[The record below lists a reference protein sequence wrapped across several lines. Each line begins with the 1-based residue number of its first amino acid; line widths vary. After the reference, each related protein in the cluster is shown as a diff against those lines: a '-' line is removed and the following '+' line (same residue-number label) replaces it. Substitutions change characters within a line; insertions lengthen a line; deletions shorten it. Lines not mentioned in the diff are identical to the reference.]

1 MGTELRRAQ
10 CAKQAKRKSN
20 EQRRIASGS
29 AARRLLRIVGTRE
42 SRKRACERPKA
53 RRAGVSSTRSEA
65 QCADTEHRAAKGGT
79 VRRCGTTIPNCG
91 TLSAKLTEGLSIPPS
106 RLRRATSLLKKG
118 GITGGIT
125 GGFMGGFWAVQFP
138 AIHHYPKGSPVGRS
152 FAARSARNR
161 RSGSPMNKGAL
172 QAVRRCKATIVN
184 CGTKQREVSPM
195 RAKEA
200 AQPVGRTKAA
210 RSARNRP

>member
-1 MGTELRRAQ
+1 MGGALSIPPPRLRRAKRLPFPKGGARSARPVGRSFAARSARNRRSGSPMNKGALQAVRRCKATIVNCGTKQREVSPMGTELRRAQ

-53 RRAGVSSTRSEA
+53 RRAEVVSTRSEA

-91 TLSAKLTEGLSIPPS
+91 T
-106 RLRRATSLLKKG
+106 R
-118 GITGGIT
+118 
-125 GGFMGGFWAVQFP
+125 
-138 AIHHYPKGSPVGRS
+138 PKGVRSAGTPRRYEGGRRPTRPAQFGGRS
-152 FAARSARNR
+152 
-161 RSGSPMNKGAL
+161 P
-172 QAVRRCKATIVN
+172 
-184 CGTKQREVSPM
+184 
-195 RAKEA
+195 
-200 AQPVGRTKAA
+200 
-210 RSARNRP
+210 